1 MKCRDCHNTEVFVIG
16 YMCYDKV
23 YLDRAGNQMD
33 AKGISCEDVGVKPK
47 CYECDSEN
55 VLEVSA

>member
-1 MKCRDCHNTEVFVIG
+1 MRCRDCNNTEVFVIG

-33 AKGISCEDVGVKPK
+33 AKGVSCEDVGVKPK

-55 VLEVSA
+55 VLEYA